1 MVLVVQVR
9 FSVII
14 NTVIVQNTEYE
25 LLPSGRRYRV
35 PLLRTARA
43 QISLISSGIAPLK

>member
-14 NTVIVQNTEYE
+14 NTVIVQNTNMSYYHLFEGTGYHYYG
-25 LLPSGRRYRV
+25 LPVHKY
-35 PLLRTARA
+35 L
-43 QISLISSGIAPLK
+43 